1 MLKQNR
7 SLFPLALAAGLAC
20 FGGFSSQQAYAQG
33 GAFMPP
39 LDAMDELNQAPVGGG
54 GAFGGAVDRARG
66 AANQTQGGFGAEGAG
81 GAFGPGG
88 VGGGDFV
95 DPYGGFGMPQQQQ
108 FTPYVPPP
116 TVRAWGGERV
126 VQFTPDPDRD
136 INDYEREDILA
147 DAREIRVLA
156 TGQGAYPNVVRDG
169 NEDVFTNIVI
179 RRDYISPEAGVVR
192 TRMIQTLRFMSS
204 LNPREF
210 TLVRVA
216 TTDPI
221 SPFPLMLDLEAEQ
234 DERLQQWFEDF
245 MEPYLNLEDDGEDFT
260 LVRSFVAPPPM
271 APNIPLPANFNPATE
286 VQEGQEGQPG
296 AGGMMMGTEAGM
308 FGGDVTGD
316 PMGAASSRYF

>member
-1 MLKQNR
+1 MVKQNR
-7 SLFPLALAAGLAC
+7 SLIPLVLAAGIAC
-20 FGGFSSQQAYAQG
+20 LGGISSQKAHAQT

-39 LDAMDELNQAPVGGG
+39 LDAMDELNQAPVGDGA
-54 GAFGGAVDRARG
+54 AFGGAVDRARG
-66 AANQTQGGFGAEGAG
+66 AVNQTQGGFGQGAQA

-88 VGGGDFV
+88 VGGGFV
-95 DPYGGFGMPQQQQ
+95 DPYAGFGMPQQQQ

-179 RRDYISPEAGVVR
+179 RRDYISPEASVVR

-216 TTDPI
+216 STDPL
-221 SPFPLMLDLEAEQ
+221 SPFPLMIDLEAEQ
-234 DERLQQWFEDF
+234 DERLQQWFDDF
-245 MEPYLNLEDDGEDFT
+245 MEPYLERENDGEDFT
-260 LVRSFVAPPPM
+260 LVRSFVAPPPL
-271 APNIPLPANFNPATE
+271 APNIPLPANFNPSTE
-286 VQEGQEGQPG
+286 QQEGEAGQMGP
-296 AGGMMMGTEAGM
+296 GMMMGPDSMGM